1 MYYCCVTSANLVV
14 LYGGWSN
21 SSFVR
26 VKHFAWLS
34 SCMNGCKTITMQFV
48 YVLCIASKR
57 GESRETTRGASAGT
71 CREHAQV
78 GSMIDVKGQSTW
90 SAS

>member
-1 MYYCCVTSANLVV
+1 MVV
-14 LYGGWSN
+14 
-21 SSFVR
+21 
-26 VKHFAWLS
+26 
-34 SCMNGCKTITMQFV
+34 KTITMQFV
-48 YVLCIASKR
+48 YVSCIASKR
-57 GESRETTRGASAGT
+57 GESRGATRGASAGA

>member
-1 MYYCCVTSANLVV
+1 
-14 LYGGWSN
+14 
-21 SSFVR
+21 
-26 VKHFAWLS
+26 
-34 SCMNGCKTITMQFV
+34 MNGCKPITMQFV
-48 YVLCIASKR
+48 YMLCRASKR
-57 GESRETTRGASAGT
+57 GVSRRTTRGASAGA